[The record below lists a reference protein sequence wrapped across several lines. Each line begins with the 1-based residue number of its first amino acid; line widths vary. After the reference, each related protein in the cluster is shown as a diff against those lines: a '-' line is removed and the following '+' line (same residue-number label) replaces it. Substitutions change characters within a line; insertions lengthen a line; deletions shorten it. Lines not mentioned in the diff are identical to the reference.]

1 MAIYDKDCA
10 DGYKIR
16 GAEGKKK
23 KGLPPTLRSLTAL
36 MALTQWGHT
45 FSSFSLLPQRL
56 NDYKLLIFRNIQNI
70 RTNLRLNRKI
80 ALYLPAK
87 YKII

>member
-1 MAIYDKDCA
+1 MKSELIVDHNPKSPISEAIK
-10 DGYKIR
+10 
-16 GAEGKKK
+16 
-23 KGLPPTLRSLTAL
+23 
-36 MALTQWGHT
+36 
-45 FSSFSLLPQRL
+45 
-56 NDYKLLIFRNIQNI
+56 NI